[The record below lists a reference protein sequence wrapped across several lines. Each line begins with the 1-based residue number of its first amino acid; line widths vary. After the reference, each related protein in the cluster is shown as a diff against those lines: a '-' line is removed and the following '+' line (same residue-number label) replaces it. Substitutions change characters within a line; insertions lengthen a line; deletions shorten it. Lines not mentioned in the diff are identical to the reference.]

1 MMLSDR
7 ASYVWQGLVRTPFV
21 AGNRLQLLESGV
33 AFFPALIAAIDAAQ
47 EEVHLETYIFADD
60 TAGRAVLAALCAAG
74 KRGVTVRVLV
84 DGFGAREFHDTLGVA
99 LKKSGGEVLVYR
111 PDIARFVLA
120 RRRLRRLHRKLVV
133 IDGRIG
139 FIGGINIIDDYDMG
153 NTPHQ
158 VPPRFDYA
166 VRVEG
171 PVVDALHESVRKVW
185 RLVRWATFGARPPP
199 PAPLKRW
206 SNTAHQVHTSMSDSD
221 SDSASLI
228 AHAGISARLI
238 ERDNLRHRH
247 AIEAAYLA
255 AINAARSEI
264 ILANAYFL
272 PGRRFRRALEA
283 AAQRGVRVTLLLQG
297 RVEYA
302 LLHYATLGL
311 YRMLMKHG
319 IEIVEYRAS
328 FLHAKVAVIDGEWA
342 TVGSSNI
349 DPFSLLLAREAN
361 IEVSDAGFAGELR
374 RSLLAAI
381 VRGGVVLRAEDIQRW
396 PWWQRGLTRIAY
408 VAVRWLVRFGRD
420 VDGDVGGGVEGSAGQ

>member
-1 MMLSDR
+1 MMPNAQASD
-7 ASYVWQGLVRTPFV
+7 VWRRFVRTPLV
-21 AGNRLQLLESGV
+21 AGNHLQLLESGT
-33 AFFPALIAAIDAAQ
+33 AFFPALIAAIAAAR
-47 EEVHLETYIFADD
+47 EEVHLETYLFADD
-60 TAGRAVLAALCAAG
+60 AAGRAVLAALCAAG
-74 KRGVTVRVLV
+74 KRGVAVRVLV
-84 DGFGAREFHDTLGVA
+84 DGFGARDFHDTLGRT

-111 PDIARFVLA
+111 PDIARFAFA
-120 RRRLRRLHRKLVV
+120 RRRLRRLHRKLAV
-133 IDGRIG
+133 IDGRVG

-153 NTPHQ
+153 STPHQ
-158 VPPRFDYA
+158 IPPRFDYA
-166 VRVEG
+166 VRIDG
-171 PVVDALHESVRKVW
+171 PVVDALHASVRSLW
-185 RLVRWATFGARPPP
+185 RLVRWATFGARPPA
-199 PAPLKRW
+199 PAPLRRW
-206 SNTAHQVHTSMSDSD
+206 SNTAHPVHHG
-221 SDSASLI
+221 SASSSPGV
-228 AHAGISARLI
+228 AARLV

-255 AINAARSEI
+255 AIHGARAEI

-283 AAQRGVRVTLLLQG
+283 AAQRGVRVSLLLQG

-311 YRMLMKHG
+311 YRLLMKSG
-319 IEIVEYRAS
+319 IEIIEYRAS

-361 IEVSDAGFAGELR
+361 IEVRDSGFAGELR

-396 PWWQRGLTRIAY
+396 PWWQHVLTRLAY
-408 VAVRWLVRFGRD
+408 ASVRLLSRLG
-420 VDGDVGGGVEGSAGQ
+420 GDADRMLAP